1 MSTVTPIG
9 VTRWADFTMDR
20 EQAADDEAQFQ
31 KEQRSH
37 LIAQR
42 GDEILAKRC
51 ANLSD
56 EDLALA
62 FETLSTYSICLATI
76 NSSMKARHCHFAE
89 TLEIL
94 VRGALVPDSIRQ
106 AREEFAS
113 LDAIKTGEVH

>member
-1 MSTVTPIG
+1 MGAITSIG
-9 VTRWADFTMDR
+9 VTRLGEAIYDR
-20 EQAADDEAQFQ
+20 EQAAADEAEYQ
-31 KEQRSH
+31 KEQRAH

-42 GDEILAKRC
+42 GDEILEKRC